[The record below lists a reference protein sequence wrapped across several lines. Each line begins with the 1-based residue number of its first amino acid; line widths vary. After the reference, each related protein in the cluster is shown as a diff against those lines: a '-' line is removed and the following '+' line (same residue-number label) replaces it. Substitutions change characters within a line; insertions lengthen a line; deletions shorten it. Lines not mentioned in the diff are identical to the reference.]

1 MLTRLLSGDFP
12 RSRVLSALL
21 ILILLYLATAPFL
34 FPGARALN
42 VAATICVSIVLVA
55 SFDLLLGYCGVVSF
69 AHAMFYGIGA
79 YGVAIAMYSM
89 GPTWGAMATGA
100 AAGLALSVLLSFLI
114 ALISLRVKAIF
125 YTMMTLAFGAAFGAL
140 VMRLSNLTG
149 GDDGRTFRL
158 PEVLMPAFRPFE
170 SEVFGIT
177 VNGRVFTYYLVFSV
191 SVLLFLM
198 MLRVVNSRFGR
209 VLEAI
214 RENEF
219 RAEAIGYR
227 TLYYRIAINCLAAA
241 LATCAGILMA
251 LWLRYVGPQTTVGFN
266 VMLNILLM
274 AVIGGL
280 GTVYG
285 AVVGVAL
292 FVVAENYLQSLMGG
306 LSGSLSGTPLLAKL
320 FHPDRWMLWFGLVF
334 VLSVYFFPSGIV
346 GKLRGVVTG
355 RKGLGRGVPEASKM
369 AAVASASHAPHV
381 PNVVPKAEVAQ

>member
-1 MLTRLLSGDFP
+1 MFNSILSGDLP
-12 RSRVLSALL
+12 RSRWLTALL
-21 ILILLYLATAPFL
+21 VLVVAYLATAPFL
-34 FPGARALN
+34 FSGARSLN
-42 VAATICVSIVLVA
+42 VAATICVFVVLVA

-79 YGVAIAMYSM
+79 YGVAIAMYKL
-89 GPTWGAMATGA
+89 GPTWSAMLVG
-100 AAGLALSVLLSFLI
+100 ALSGLGVSLLLSLLI
-114 ALISLRVKAIF
+114 ALVSLRVKAIF
-125 YTMMTLAFGAAFGAL
+125 YTMMTLAVAAAFGAL
-140 VMRLSNLTG
+140 VTRMSGLTG
-149 GDDGRTFRL
+149 GDDGRTFKL
-158 PEVLMPAFRPFE
+158 PESLSPGFRLFENDVL
-170 SEVFGIT
+170 GTT
-177 VNGRVFTYYLVFSV
+177 VNGKVLAYYLVFASA
-191 SVLLFLM
+191 VLLFLL

-227 TLYYRIAINCLAAA
+227 TLYYRVAINCLSAA

-285 AVVGVAL
+285 SVVGVAL

-306 LSGSLSGTPLLAKL
+306 MSSSLGAVPLLAAL
-320 FHPDRWMLWFGLVF
+320 FHPDRWLLWFGTVF

-346 GKLRGVVTG
+346 GKLR
-355 RKGLGRGVPEASKM
+355 ASTR
-369 AAVASASHAPHV
+369 
-381 PNVVPKAEVAQ
+381 EVL

>member
-1 MLTRLLSGDFP
+1 MFNSILSGDLP
-12 RSRVLSALL
+12 RSRWLTALL
-21 ILILLYLATAPFL
+21 VLVVAYLATAPFL
-34 FPGARALN
+34 FSGARSLN
-42 VAATICVSIVLVA
+42 VAATICVFVVLVA

-79 YGVAIAMYSM
+79 YGVAIAMYKL
-89 GPTWGAMATGA
+89 GPTWSAMLVG
-100 AAGLALSVLLSFLI
+100 ALSGLGVSLLLSFLI
-114 ALISLRVKAIF
+114 ALVSLRVKAIF
-125 YTMMTLAFGAAFGAL
+125 YTMMTLAVAAAFGAL
-140 VMRLSNLTG
+140 VTRMSGLTG
-149 GDDGRTFRL
+149 GDDGRTFKL
-158 PEVLMPAFRPFE
+158 PESLSPGFRLFE
-170 SEVFGIT
+170 NDILGTT
-177 VNGRVFTYYLVFSV
+177 VNGKVLTYYLVFASA
-191 SVLLFLM
+191 VLLFLL

-227 TLYYRIAINCLAAA
+227 TLYYRVAVNCLAAA

-306 LSGSLSGTPLLAKL
+306 MSGSLGGVPLLAAL
-320 FHPDRWMLWFGLVF
+320 FHPDRWLLWFGTVF

-346 GKLRGVVTG
+346 GKLR
-355 RKGLGRGVPEASKM
+355 ASTK
-369 AAVASASHAPHV
+369 
-381 PNVVPKAEVAQ
+381 EVL

>member
-1 MLTRLLSGDFP
+1 MFNSILSGDLP
-12 RSRVLSALL
+12 RSRWLTALL
-21 ILILLYLATAPFL
+21 VLVVAYLATAPFL
-34 FPGARALN
+34 FSGARSLN
-42 VAATICVSIVLVA
+42 VAATICVFVVLVA

-79 YGVAIAMYSM
+79 YGVAIAMYKL
-89 GPTWGAMATGA
+89 GPTWSAMLVG
-100 AAGLALSVLLSFLI
+100 ALSGLGVSLLLSLLI
-114 ALISLRVKAIF
+114 ALVSLRVKAIF
-125 YTMMTLAFGAAFGAL
+125 YTMMTLAVAAAFGAL
-140 VMRLSNLTG
+140 VTRMSGLTG
-149 GDDGRTFRL
+149 GDDGRTFKL
-158 PEVLMPAFRPFE
+158 PESLSPGFRLFENDVL
-170 SEVFGIT
+170 GTT
-177 VNGRVFTYYLVFSV
+177 VNGKVLAYYLVFASA
-191 SVLLFLM
+191 VLLFLL

-227 TLYYRIAINCLAAA
+227 TLYYRVAINCLAAA

-266 VMLNILLM
+266 VMLNILLI

-285 AVVGVAL
+285 SVVGVAL

-306 LSGSLSGTPLLAKL
+306 MSSSLGAVPLLAAL
-320 FHPDRWMLWFGLVF
+320 FHPDRWLLWFGTVF

-346 GKLRGVVTG
+346 GKLR
-355 RKGLGRGVPEASKM
+355 ASTR
-369 AAVASASHAPHV
+369 
-381 PNVVPKAEVAQ
+381 EVL

>member
-1 MLTRLLSGDFP
+1 MLNQLLSGDLP
-12 RSRVLSALL
+12 RSRLLSALL
-21 ILILLYLATAPFL
+21 VLVVAYLATAPFL
-34 FPGARALN
+34 FSGARSLN
-42 VAATICVSIVLVA
+42 VAATICVFLVLVA

-79 YGVAIAMYSM
+79 YGVAIAMHKL
-89 GPTWGAMATGA
+89 GPTWGAMLVGA
-100 AAGLALSVLLSFLI
+100 VAGLAVSLVLSLVI
-114 ALISLRVKAIF
+114 ALVSLRVKAIF
-125 YTMMTLAFGAAFGAL
+125 YTMMTLAVAAAFGAL
-140 VMRLSNLTG
+140 VTRMSGLTG

-158 PEVLMPAFRPFE
+158 PEALTPGFRVFE
-170 SEVFGIT
+170 SQVFGTTI
-177 VNGRVFTYYLVFSV
+177 NGKVLTYYLIFFTAA
-191 SVLLFLM
+191 LLFLL

-227 TLYYRIAINCLAAA
+227 TLFYRVAVNCLAAA

-285 AVVGVAL
+285 AIVGVAL
-292 FVVAENYLQSLMGG
+292 FVVAENYLQSWMG
-306 LSGSLSGTPLLAKL
+306 SMSTSLVSVPLLAKL
-320 FHPDRWMLWFGLVF
+320 FHPDRWLLWFGAVF

-346 GKLRGVVTG
+346 GKLRSST
-355 RKGLGRGVPEASKM
+355 K
-369 AAVASASHAPHV
+369 
-381 PNVVPKAEVAQ
+381 EVL

>member
-1 MLTRLLSGDFP
+1 MLNQLLSGDLP
-12 RSRVLSALL
+12 RSRLLSALL
-21 ILILLYLATAPFL
+21 VLVVIYLATAPFL
-34 FPGARALN
+34 FSGARSLN
-42 VAATICVSIVLVA
+42 VAATICVFLVLVA

-79 YGVAIAMYSM
+79 YGVAIAMHKL
-89 GPTWGAMATGA
+89 GPTWGAMLVGA
-100 AAGLALSVLLSFLI
+100 LAGLAVSLVLSLVI
-114 ALISLRVKAIF
+114 ALVSLRVKAIF
-125 YTMMTLAFGAAFGAL
+125 YTMMTLAVAAAFGAL
-140 VMRLSNLTG
+140 VTRMSGLTG

-158 PEVLMPAFRPFE
+158 PEALTPGFRVFE
-170 SEVFGIT
+170 SQVFGTTI
-177 VNGRVFTYYLVFSV
+177 NGKVMTYYMIFFTAA
-191 SVLLFLM
+191 LLFLF

-227 TLYYRIAINCLAAA
+227 TLFYRVAANCMAAA

-285 AVVGVAL
+285 SIVGVAL
-292 FVVAENYLQSLMGG
+292 FVVAENYLQSWMG
-306 LSGSLSGTPLLAKL
+306 SMSASLVSVPLLAKL
-320 FHPDRWMLWFGLVF
+320 FHPDRWLLWFGAVF

-346 GKLRGVVTG
+346 GKLRSST
-355 RKGLGRGVPEASKM
+355 K
-369 AAVASASHAPHV
+369 
-381 PNVVPKAEVAQ
+381 EVL

>member
-1 MLTRLLSGDFP
+1 MFNTILSGDLP
-12 RSRVLSALL
+12 RSRWLTALL
-21 ILILLYLATAPFL
+21 VLVVAYLASAPFL
-34 FPGARALN
+34 FSGARSLN
-42 VAATICVSIVLVA
+42 VAATICVFVVLVA

-79 YGVAIAMYSM
+79 YGVAIAMYKL
-89 GPTWGAMATGA
+89 GPTWSAMLVG
-100 AAGLALSVLLSFLI
+100 ALSGLGVSLLLSLLI
-114 ALISLRVKAIF
+114 ALVSLRVKAIF
-125 YTMMTLAFGAAFGAL
+125 YTMMTLAVAAAFGAL
-140 VMRLSNLTG
+140 VTRMSGLTG
-149 GDDGRTFRL
+149 GDDGRTFKL
-158 PEVLMPAFRPFE
+158 PESLSPGFRLFE
-170 SEVFGIT
+170 NDILGTT
-177 VNGRVFTYYLVFSV
+177 VNGKVLAYYLVFASA
-191 SVLLFLM
+191 VLLFLL

-227 TLYYRIAINCLAAA
+227 TLYYRVAINCLAAA

-306 LSGSLSGTPLLAKL
+306 VSGSLGAVPLLAAL
-320 FHPDRWMLWFGLVF
+320 FHPDRWLLWFGTVF

-346 GKLRGVVTG
+346 GKLR
-355 RKGLGRGVPEASKM
+355 ASTK
-369 AAVASASHAPHV
+369 
-381 PNVVPKAEVAQ
+381 EVL

>member
-1 MLTRLLSGDFP
+1 MFNSILSGDLP
-12 RSRVLSALL
+12 RSRWLTALL
-21 ILILLYLATAPFL
+21 VLVVAYLATAPFL
-34 FPGARALN
+34 FSGARSLN
-42 VAATICVSIVLVA
+42 VAATICVFVVLVA

-79 YGVAIAMYSM
+79 YGVAIAMYKL
-89 GPTWGAMATGA
+89 GPTWSAMGV
-100 AAGLALSVLLSFLI
+100 GALSGLGLSLVLSLLI
-114 ALISLRVKAIF
+114 ALVSLRVKAIF
-125 YTMMTLAFGAAFGAL
+125 YTMMTLAVAAAFGAL
-140 VMRLSNLTG
+140 VTRMSGLTG
-149 GDDGRTFRL
+149 GDDGRTFKL
-158 PEVLMPAFRPFE
+158 PESLSPGFRLFE
-170 SEVFGIT
+170 NDILGTT
-177 VNGRVFTYYLVFSV
+177 VNGKVLAYYLVFASA
-191 SVLLFLM
+191 VLLFLL

-227 TLYYRIAINCLAAA
+227 TLYYRVAINCLAAA

-285 AVVGVAL
+285 SVVGVAL

-306 LSGSLSGTPLLAKL
+306 MSSSLGGVPLLAAL
-320 FHPDRWMLWFGLVF
+320 FHPDRWLLWFGTVF

-346 GKLRGVVTG
+346 GKLRASN
-355 RKGLGRGVPEASKM
+355 REAT
-369 AAVASASHAPHV
+369 
-381 PNVVPKAEVAQ
+381 

>member
-1 MLTRLLSGDFP
+1 MLIRILSGDFP
-12 RSRVLSALL
+12 RSRILSALL
-21 ILILLYLATAPFL
+21 LLVLLYLASAPFL
-34 FPGARALN
+34 FSGARSLN
-42 VAATICVSIVLVA
+42 VAATVCVFIVLVA

-79 YGVAIAMYSM
+79 YGIAIAMYKLEPS
-89 GPTWGAMATGA
+89 WSAMAIGA
-100 AAGLALSVLLSFLI
+100 ACAIALSVALSFVI

-140 VMRLSNLTG
+140 VTRLGDLTG
-149 GDDGRTFRL
+149 GDDGRSFRL
-158 PEVLMPAFRPFE
+158 PELLTPAFRPFE
-170 SEVFGIT
+170 NDVFGTTI
-177 VNGRVFTYYLVFSV
+177 NGKILSYYLIFAA
-191 SVLLFLM
+191 SVLLFLL
-198 MLRVVNSRFGR
+198 MLRIVNSRFGR

-227 TLYYRIAINCLAAA
+227 TLHYRIAINCLSAA

-285 AVVGVAL
+285 AVVGVVL
-292 FVVAENYLQSLMGG
+292 FVVAENYLQTLLGG
-306 LSGSLSGTPLLAKL
+306 ISGSLASQPLLAHL
-320 FHPDRWMLWFGLVF
+320 FHPDRWLLWFGAVF

-346 GKLRGVVTG
+346 GKLRSTP
-355 RKGLGRGVPEASKM
+355 KDSK
-369 AAVASASHAPHV
+369 P
-381 PNVVPKAEVAQ
+381 

>member
-1 MLTRLLSGDFP
+1 MFNSILSGDLP
-12 RSRVLSALL
+12 RSRWLTALL
-21 ILILLYLATAPFL
+21 VLVVAYLATAPFL
-34 FPGARALN
+34 FSGARSLN
-42 VAATICVSIVLVA
+42 VAATICVFVVLVA

-79 YGVAIAMYSM
+79 YGVAIAMYKL
-89 GPTWGAMATGA
+89 GPTWTAMLVG
-100 AAGLALSVLLSFLI
+100 ALSGLGLSLVLSLLI
-114 ALISLRVKAIF
+114 ALVSLRVKAIF
-125 YTMMTLAFGAAFGAL
+125 YTMMTLAVAAAFGAL
-140 VMRLSNLTG
+140 VTRMSGLTG
-149 GDDGRTFRL
+149 GDDGRTFKL
-158 PEVLMPAFRPFE
+158 PESLSPGFRLFE
-170 SEVFGIT
+170 NDILGTT
-177 VNGRVFTYYLVFSV
+177 VNGKVLTYYLVFASA
-191 SVLLFLM
+191 VLLFLL

-227 TLYYRIAINCLAAA
+227 TLYYRVAINCLAAA

-285 AVVGVAL
+285 SVVGVAL

-306 LSGSLSGTPLLAKL
+306 MSGSLGGVPLLAAL
-320 FHPDRWMLWFGLVF
+320 FHPDRWLLWFGTAF

-346 GKLRGVVTG
+346 GKLR
-355 RKGLGRGVPEASKM
+355 ASTK
-369 AAVASASHAPHV
+369 
-381 PNVVPKAEVAQ
+381 EVL

>member
-1 MLTRLLSGDFP
+1 MFNSILSGDLP
-12 RSRVLSALL
+12 RSRWLSALL
-21 ILILLYLATAPFL
+21 VLVVAYLATAPFL
-34 FPGARALN
+34 FSGARSLN
-42 VAATICVSIVLVA
+42 VAATICVFVVLVA

-79 YGVAIAMYSM
+79 YGVAIAMYKL
-89 GPTWGAMATGA
+89 GPTWSAMLVG
-100 AAGLALSVLLSFLI
+100 ALSGLGVSLLLSFLI
-114 ALISLRVKAIF
+114 ALVSLRVKAIF
-125 YTMMTLAFGAAFGAL
+125 YTMMTLAVAAAFGAL
-140 VMRLSNLTG
+140 VTRMSGLTG
-149 GDDGRTFRL
+149 GDDGRTFKL
-158 PEVLMPAFRPFE
+158 PESLSPGFRLFE
-170 SEVFGIT
+170 NDILGTT
-177 VNGRVFTYYLVFSV
+177 VNGKVLAYYLVFASA
-191 SVLLFLM
+191 VLLFLL

-227 TLYYRIAINCLAAA
+227 TLYYRVAINCLAAA

-285 AVVGVAL
+285 SVVGVAL

-306 LSGSLSGTPLLAKL
+306 MSSSLGAVPLLAAL
-320 FHPDRWMLWFGLVF
+320 FHPDRWLLWFGTVF

-346 GKLRGVVTG
+346 GKLR
-355 RKGLGRGVPEASKM
+355 ASTR
-369 AAVASASHAPHV
+369 
-381 PNVVPKAEVAQ
+381 EVL

>member
-1 MLTRLLSGDFP
+1 MFNSILSGDLP
-12 RSRVLSALL
+12 RSRWLTALL
-21 ILILLYLATAPFL
+21 VLVVAYLATAPFL
-34 FPGARALN
+34 FSGARSLN
-42 VAATICVSIVLVA
+42 VAATICVFVVLVA

-79 YGVAIAMYSM
+79 YGVAIAMYKL
-89 GPTWGAMATGA
+89 GPTWSAMLVG
-100 AAGLALSVLLSFLI
+100 ALSGLGVSLLLSLLI
-114 ALISLRVKAIF
+114 ALVSLRVKAIF
-125 YTMMTLAFGAAFGAL
+125 YTMMTLAVAAAFGAL
-140 VMRLSNLTG
+140 VTRMSGLTG
-149 GDDGRTFRL
+149 GDDGRTFKL
-158 PEVLMPAFRPFE
+158 PESLSPGYRLFENDVL
-170 SEVFGIT
+170 GTT
-177 VNGRVFTYYLVFSV
+177 VNGKVLAYYLVFASA
-191 SVLLFLM
+191 VLLFLL

-227 TLYYRIAINCLAAA
+227 TLYYRVAINCLAAA

-285 AVVGVAL
+285 SVVGVAL

-306 LSGSLSGTPLLAKL
+306 MSSSLGAVPLLAAL
-320 FHPDRWMLWFGLVF
+320 FHPDRWLLWFGTVF

-346 GKLRGVVTG
+346 GKLR
-355 RKGLGRGVPEASKM
+355 ASTR
-369 AAVASASHAPHV
+369 
-381 PNVVPKAEVAQ
+381 EVL

>member
-1 MLTRLLSGDFP
+1 MLTTILSGDYP
-12 RSRVLSALL
+12 RSRILTGLL
-21 ILILLYLATAPFL
+21 VLILLYLATAPFL
-34 FPGARALN
+34 FSGARSLN
-42 VAATICVSIVLVA
+42 VAATICVFVVLVA

-79 YGVAIAMYSM
+79 YGVAIAMFKL
-89 GPTWGAMATGA
+89 GPTWGAMAIGSVA
-100 AAGLALSVLLSFLI
+100 ALCLSVLLSFLI
-114 ALISLRVKAIF
+114 ALVSLRVKAIF
-125 YTMMTLAFGAAFGAL
+125 YTMMTLAVASAFGAL
-140 VMRLSNLTG
+140 VMRLGSFTG
-149 GDDGRTFRL
+149 GDDGRTFKL
-158 PEVLMPAFRPFE
+158 PALLTPAFSPFE
-170 SEVFGIT
+170 NDVFGTTI
-177 VNGRVFTYYLVFSV
+177 NGKVLTYYLILVS
-191 SVLLFLM
+191 SVLLFLL

-227 TLYYRIAINCLAAA
+227 TLFYRVAINCLSAA

-285 AVVGVAL
+285 SVVGVAL
-292 FVVAENYLQSLMGG
+292 YVVAENYLQSLMGG
-306 LSGSLSGTPLLAKL
+306 VSGSLESVPLLAKL
-320 FHPDRWMLWFGLVF
+320 FHPDRWLLWFGAVF

-346 GKLRGVVTG
+346 GKLRSTH
-355 RKGLGRGVPEASKM
+355 KDAL
-369 AAVASASHAPHV
+369 
-381 PNVVPKAEVAQ
+381 

>member
-1 MLTRLLSGDFP
+1 MLNQLLSGDLP
-12 RSRVLSALL
+12 RSRLLSALL
-21 ILILLYLATAPFL
+21 VLVVAYLATAPFL
-34 FPGARALN
+34 FSGARSLN
-42 VAATICVSIVLVA
+42 VAATICVFLVLVA

-79 YGVAIAMYSM
+79 YGVAIAMHKL
-89 GPTWGAMATGA
+89 GPTWGAMLVGA
-100 AAGLALSVLLSFLI
+100 VAGLAVSLVLSLVI
-114 ALISLRVKAIF
+114 ALVSLRVKAIF
-125 YTMMTLAFGAAFGAL
+125 YTMMTLAVAAAFGAL
-140 VMRLSNLTG
+140 VTRMSGLTG

-158 PEVLMPAFRPFE
+158 PEALTPGFRVFE
-170 SEVFGIT
+170 SQVFGTTI
-177 VNGRVFTYYLVFSV
+177 NGKVLTYYLIFFTAA
-191 SVLLFLM
+191 LLFLL

-227 TLYYRIAINCLAAA
+227 TLFYRVAVNCLAAA

-285 AVVGVAL
+285 AIVGVAL
-292 FVVAENYLQSLMGG
+292 FVVAENYLQSWMG
-306 LSGSLSGTPLLAKL
+306 SMSTSLVSVPLLAKL
-320 FHPDRWMLWFGLVF
+320 FHPDRWLLWFGTVF

-346 GKLRGVVTG
+346 GKLRSST
-355 RKGLGRGVPEASKM
+355 K
-369 AAVASASHAPHV
+369 
-381 PNVVPKAEVAQ
+381 EVL

>member
-12 RSRVLSALL
+12 RSRILSVLLV
-21 ILILLYLATAPFL
+21 LILLYLATAPFL
-34 FPGARALN
+34 FSGARSLN
-42 VAATICVSIVLVA
+42 VAATVCVFIVLVA

-79 YGVAIAMYSM
+79 YGVAIAMYKM
-89 GPTWGAMATGA
+89 GPTWTAMATGTA
-100 AAGLALSVLLSFLI
+100 AAVALSVLLSFLI

-140 VMRLSNLTG
+140 VLRLSSITG

-158 PEVLMPAFRPFE
+158 PEVLTPAYRLFE
-170 SEVFGIT
+170 DPVFGTDIS
-177 VNGRVFTYYLVFSV
+177 GRVLTYYLIFFV
-191 SVLLFLM
+191 SVALFLL

-214 RENEF
+214 RENDF

-227 TLYYRIAINCLAAA
+227 TLHYRIAINCLAAA

-285 AVVGVAL
+285 SVVGVVL
-292 FVVAENYLQSLMGG
+292 FIVAENYLQSLMGG
-306 LSGSLSGTPLLAKL
+306 LSGSLASVPLLAKL

-346 GKLRGVVTG
+346 GKLRTALPGN
-355 RKGLGRGVPEASKM
+355 KGLR
-369 AAVASASHAPHV
+369 
-381 PNVVPKAEVAQ
+381 

>member
-1 MLTRLLSGDFP
+1 MFNSILSGDLP
-12 RSRVLSALL
+12 RSRWLTALL
-21 ILILLYLATAPFL
+21 VLVVAYLATAPFL
-34 FPGARALN
+34 FSGARSLN
-42 VAATICVSIVLVA
+42 VAATICVFVVLVA

-79 YGVAIAMYSM
+79 YGVAIAMYKL
-89 GPTWGAMATGA
+89 GPSWTAMLVG
-100 AAGLALSVLLSFLI
+100 ALSGLGLSLVLSLLI
-114 ALISLRVKAIF
+114 ALVSLRVKAIF
-125 YTMMTLAFGAAFGAL
+125 YTMMTLAVAAAFGAL
-140 VMRLSNLTG
+140 VTRMSGLTG
-149 GDDGRTFRL
+149 GDDGRTFKL
-158 PEVLMPAFRPFE
+158 PESLSPGFRLFE
-170 SEVFGIT
+170 NDILGTT
-177 VNGRVFTYYLVFSV
+177 VNGKVLTYYLVFASA
-191 SVLLFLM
+191 VLLFLL

-227 TLYYRIAINCLAAA
+227 TLYYRVAVNCLAAA

-306 LSGSLSGTPLLAKL
+306 MSGSLGGVPLLAAL
-320 FHPDRWMLWFGLVF
+320 FHPDRWLLWFGTVF

-346 GKLRGVVTG
+346 GKLR
-355 RKGLGRGVPEASKM
+355 ASTK
-369 AAVASASHAPHV
+369 
-381 PNVVPKAEVAQ
+381 EVL

>member
-12 RSRVLSALL
+12 RSRMLSTLL
-21 ILILLYLATAPFL
+21 LLILLYLATAPFL
-34 FPGARALN
+34 FSGARSLN
-42 VAATICVSIVLVA
+42 VAATVCVFIVLVA

-79 YGVAIAMYSM
+79 YGVAIAMYKM
-89 GPTWGAMATGA
+89 GPTWTAMATGA
-100 AAGLALSVLLSFLI
+100 AAAIAVSVLLSFLI

-140 VMRLSNLTG
+140 VMRLSGITG

-158 PEVLMPAFRPFE
+158 PEVLTPAFRVFE
-170 SEVFGIT
+170 EPVLGTAI
-177 VNGRVFTYYLVFSV
+177 NGRVLTYYLIFFV
-191 SVLLFLM
+191 SAALFLL

-214 RENEF
+214 RENDF

-285 AVVGVAL
+285 AVLGAVL
-292 FVVAENYLQSLMGG
+292 FIVAENYLQSLMGG
-306 LSGSLSGTPLLAKL
+306 LSGSLSSVPLLAKL

-346 GKLRGVVTG
+346 GKLRTALPGS
-355 RKGLGRGVPEASKM
+355 KGLR
-369 AAVASASHAPHV
+369 
-381 PNVVPKAEVAQ
+381 